1 VDEAARRRRGWSGIA
16 CLLAVTGTGF
26 VRWCPMLA
34 ILLVAASLGL
44 SNFAAAIAI
53 GVSGV
58 DARTRL
64 RVGIVF
70 GLFEVGMPLL
80 GLLLGHGLAGT
91 LGHAARWI
99 GAALLIATGLYA
111 LIQAFRHRGGDPA
124 SAASQGLG
132 KLLVSG
138 LALSIDNLAV
148 GFALGTYHVAL
159 LTAAV
164 LIGAVSVTMALAGL
178 ELGRLLGTKIGER
191 GEALGGIVLIGV
203 GIAIATGLL

>member
-1 VDEAARRRRGWSGIA
+1 
-16 CLLAVTGTGF
+16 
-26 VRWCPMLA
+26 MLA
-34 ILLVAASLGL
+34 LLLVAVSLGL

-70 GLFEVGMPLL
+70 GLFEAGMPLL
-80 GLLLGHGLAGT
+80 GLLLGHRLAGT

-99 GAALLIATGLYA
+99 GAILLIATGLYA
-111 LIQAFRHRGGDPA
+111 LIQAVRHQGGDNT
-124 SAASQGLG
+124 SAAPQGLG

-178 ELGRLLGTKIGER
+178 ELGHLLGTKIGKQ
-191 GEALGGIVLIGV
+191 GEALGGIGLVGV

>member
-1 VDEAARRRRGWSGIA
+1 
-16 CLLAVTGTGF
+16 
-26 VRWCPMLA
+26 MLA
-34 ILLVAASLGL
+34 LLLVAVSLGL
-44 SNFAAAIAI
+44 SNLAAAIAI

-70 GLFEVGMPLL
+70 GVFEAGMPLL
-80 GLLLGHGLAGT
+80 GLLLGYRLAGT

-99 GAALLIATGLYA
+99 GATLLIATGLYA
-111 LIQAFRHRGGDPA
+111 LIQAFRHHDSDTT
-124 SAASQGLG
+124 SAAGQGLG

-138 LALSIDNLAV
+138 FALSIDNLAV

-178 ELGRLLGTKIGER
+178 ELGRLLGARIGER
-191 GEALGGIVLIGV
+191 GEALGGIVLVGA